1 MARLRNPLHLN
12 PVVGVF
18 VVVLLGAN
26 FLTALSMT
34 LLNPL
39 IRNEEDLEFF
49 KRAYEG
55 LALLNLAYFLVPSI
69 LCGFY
74 VGPLGEIRPELPL
87 SPLAKR
93 RLLNG
98 PLMMSLLSI
107 SGWLM
112 VVVGFFI
119 GAFINGVSL
128 RWGPVGRYILE
139 SLLAGSLAFAITYY
153 LLEFISRR
161 YFIPRFFPEGDL
173 SSVQGAVN
181 LSVRAR
187 FYIHFFAVGIFP
199 VFLFYSIIAT
209 LANRSDPGE
218 ALLPVTVLTVVVLAL
233 GAFVTYLISSAYQ
246 TPLVEMK
253 QATTQIRAGEY
264 ETRVEVVSNDEVGL
278 LGEALNEMAVGLKE
292 RELLKLEHERIKQEL
307 ALAWRIQASFL
318 PRAVPEVPGWQLTA
332 TLEPARQTSGDF
344 YDLIPLADGRLGL
357 VVADVTDKGMGAAL
371 YMALSR
377 TVIRTYAGE
386 QDSEPKRVLGAAHRR
401 ILADTDTN
409 QFVTVFYGILDPVTG
424 SLTYSNA
431 GHNPPYL
438 LCGHPDGD
446 NGNDADD
453 PVEVHEL
460 ENTGPP
466 LGLRMFKDYDWE
478 QRTIQLGA
486 GDVLVLYSDGVTE
499 AQDLQEEL
507 FEEERLVELAR
518 ANMGRSAQAIQEALI
533 SGVHEFVGKAPQSD
547 DITLMVL
554 VRGAL
559 G

>member
-1 MARLRNPLHLN
+1 MSRIRNPFSLN
-12 PVVGVF
+12 AVVGVY
-18 VVVLLGAN
+18 VVVLVGAN

-34 LLNPL
+34 LLYPL
-39 IRNEEDLEFF
+39 IRNEADIEFF

-74 VGPLGEIRPELPL
+74 VRPLSELRPELPL
-87 SPLAKR
+87 SPLAKS

-98 PLMMSLLSI
+98 PLVMSLLSI
-107 SGWLM
+107 TGWLT

-128 RWGPVGRYILE
+128 RWGAVGRYILE

-173 SSVQGAVN
+173 STVEGAVN

-187 FYIHFFAVGIFP
+187 FYIHFFAVAIFP
-199 VFLFYSIIAT
+199 VFLFYSVIAT
-209 LANRSDPGE
+209 LANRSDPGD
-218 ALLPVTVLTVVVLAL
+218 ALLPVTALTVVVLAL

-264 ETRVEVVSNDEVGL
+264 ETRVEVVSNDEIGL
-278 LGEALNEMAVGLKE
+278 LGEALNEMAAGLKE
-292 RELLKLEHERIKQEL
+292 RELLKLEHERIRQEL

-357 VVADVTDKGMGAAL
+357 LVADVTDKGMGAAL

-386 QDSEPKRVLGAAHRR
+386 QDSQPEQVLGAAHRR

-438 LCGHPDGD
+438 LCGHPDDD
-446 NGNDADD
+446 NGNGADE

-466 LGLRMFKDYDWE
+466 LGLSMFKDFDWE

-518 ANMGRSAQAIQEALI
+518 ANMGRPAQAIQEALI
-533 SGVHEFVGKAPQSD
+533 SGVHAFVGEAPQSD

-559 G
+559 N